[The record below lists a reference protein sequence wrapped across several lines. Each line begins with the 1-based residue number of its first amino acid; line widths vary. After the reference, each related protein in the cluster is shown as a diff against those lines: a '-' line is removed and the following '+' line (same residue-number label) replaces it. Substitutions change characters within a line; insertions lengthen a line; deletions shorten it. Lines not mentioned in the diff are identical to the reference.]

1 VLLVLA
7 TAGCGGGGG
16 KRASTQQLTRMNS
29 PGAAAGCLNTD
40 LFIVSQ
46 SGDQVSGSSPGG
58 VNFTV
63 TFHKTAGAAVTA
75 AGRRHPA
82 YTIRLGT
89 AVVDDFGN
97 PPAQPGGA
105 PMRLTHDD
113 IVTLRHCIQ
122 PLKLHQ

>member
-1 VLLVLA
+1 
-7 TAGCGGGGG
+7 
-16 KRASTQQLTRMNS
+16 MNS
-29 PGAAAGCLNTD
+29 PNAAALCLNTD
-40 LFIVSQ
+40 LFVVSQ

-63 TFHKTAGAAVTA
+63 TFHKTTRAAAAA
-75 AGRRHPA
+75 AGRHPA
-82 YTIRLGT
+82 YTIQLGT

-97 PPAQPGGA
+97 PPAHRGGA

-122 PLKLHQ
+122 PLRLHH